1 MAISINSY
9 TPNQNTQP
17 ANKVSF
23 GGLNSQKVFKYSSS
37 SKLIHQPNIFEK
49 VADLA
54 TDCFARVLGAISSFP
69 PLQKVAEKLA
79 NSQNG
84 MLHLSSAVSIILTG
98 RTMMDIHKSKKIEED
113 QKLPLVLNEFLT
125 TATTVTAGYVIDKKL
140 DKSYKR
146 FTDIFKKVNADMY
159 AKNPIKWDNGLRYA
173 KTFVVIGFIYRYLGP
188 VVVTP
193 VANKLSSI
201 IVKHRDK
208 QEKQTA
214 KA

>member
-1 MAISINSY
+1 MAITINSY
-9 TPNQNTQP
+9 NINQNTKP

-23 GGLNSQKVFKYSSS
+23 SGLHSQKIFRYSNSN
-37 SKLIHQPNIFEK
+37 KLLHQPNIFEK
-49 VADLA
+49 GADIA
-54 TDCFARVLGAISSFP
+54 TDGFARVLGAIASFP
-69 PLQKVAEKLA
+69 PLQSIAEKLA

-98 RTMMDIHKSKKIEED
+98 RTIKDIYRSKKIEEE

-140 DKSYKR
+140 DKGYKR
-146 FTDIFKKVNADMY
+146 FTDIFKNVNADMY
-159 AKNPIKWDNGLRYA
+159 AKNPTGWDKGLKYA

-193 VANKLSSI
+193 IANRLSAL
-201 IVKHRDK
+201 IVNHSGKK
-208 QEKQTA
+208 EKQTA